1 MNIIT
6 GEKLQNI
13 ANIFI
18 GNDEDFNY
26 NPYISKIK
34 EKHILLNNINNKFN
48 NPQIIFSYSHN
59 IKVLSEKIDFF
70 ENNFILIT
78 HNSDQNIIETEIT
91 SKILNCNK
99 LVRWFTQNLCFEHYK
114 LNFLPIG
121 LANSQ
126 WLHGNLDFFKN
137 INNIRNLE
145 YKFYKVYMNFSIN
158 TNYNKRIDCYNK
170 LKDKIQFLDD
180 QKYYDYLTTL
190 SKYQFCICPEGNGV
204 DTHRFWEALYLNVV
218 PIVISNSLVNIIKKK
233 TNLPILIINDWNDIN
248 IDNLKYED
256 YVFDKNN
263 QKYLSFDYYKNTIE
277 NII

>member
-6 GEKLQNI
+6 GEKLQDI

-26 NPYISKIK
+26 NPYISQIK
-34 EKHILLNNINNKFN
+34 DKHVFLNNINNKFN
-48 NPQIIFSYSHN
+48 NPKIIFSYSHN

-78 HNSDQNIIETEIT
+78 HNSDQNINNNDIT
-91 SKILNCNK
+91 NKILNCDK
-99 LVRWFTQNLCFEHYK
+99 LIKWFTQNLCFEHHK

-121 LANSQ
+121 VANSQ

-137 INNIRNLE
+137 INNIQNLE
-145 YKFYKVYMNFSIN
+145 YKFYKIYMNFSIN
-158 TNYNKRIDCYNK
+158 TSYNKRIDCYNK
-170 LKDKIQFLDD
+170 LKDKIQFLDN
-180 QKYYDYLTTL
+180 QNYNDYLTTL

-218 PIVISNSLVNIIKKK
+218 PIVISNPLVNIIKKE

-256 YVFDKNN
+256 YVFNKNN
-263 QKYLSFDYYKNTIE
+263 QKYLSFDYYKNTIK
-277 NII
+277 NI